1 MREKSFTLHDLPV
14 SERPRERLCVY
25 GADRLSTP
33 ELLALLL
40 GRGIAGESVVVTAQ
54 RLMKHFGSLKGIY
67 EATLEQLTEVRG
79 IGTAKAAQILAAFE
93 LAKRVDKDGSSDK
106 KSVIKTPEDAAALLG
121 GRLSEKKKE
130 YFLAILLDTR
140 GRHIRTAEISIGSLD
155 TSIVHPREVF
165 KEALAASAAT
175 VIFVHN
181 HPSGDTE
188 PSDDDISLTKRLADA
203 GNIMGIDVID
213 HLIIGGGDFRSL
225 KREGYF

>member
-1 MREKSFTLHDLPV
+1 
-14 SERPRERLCVY
+14 
-25 GADRLSTP
+25 
-33 ELLALLL
+33 
-40 GRGIAGESVVVTAQ
+40 
-54 RLMKHFGSLKGIY
+54 
-67 EATLEQLTEVRG
+67 
-79 IGTAKAAQILAAFE
+79 
-93 LAKRVDKDGSSDK
+93 
-106 KSVIKTPEDAAALLG
+106 
-121 GRLSEKKKE
+121 
-130 YFLAILLDTR
+130 AILLDTR